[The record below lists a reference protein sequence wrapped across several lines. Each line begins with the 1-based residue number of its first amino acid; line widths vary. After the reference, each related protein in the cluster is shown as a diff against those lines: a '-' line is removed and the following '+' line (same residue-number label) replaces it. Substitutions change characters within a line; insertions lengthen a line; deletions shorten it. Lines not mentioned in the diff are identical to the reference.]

1 MKFMKNEDS
10 FTWVVLILV
19 VLFIWFQ
26 VIRFGVSWLFK

>member
-1 MKFMKNEDS
+1 MKFMKDEDS

-26 VIRFGVSWLFK
+26 LIRAGISLLFK